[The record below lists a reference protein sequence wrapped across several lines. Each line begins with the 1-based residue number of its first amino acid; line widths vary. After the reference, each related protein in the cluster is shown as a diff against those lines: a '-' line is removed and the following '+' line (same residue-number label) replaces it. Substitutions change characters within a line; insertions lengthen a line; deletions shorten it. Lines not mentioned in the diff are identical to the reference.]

1 MELIKYCHWYSIIL
15 YGSLIFTGTRK
26 RVLCFRL
33 ETVSNKKMM
42 SQVDD
47 DQQQCFERGIKRFYA
62 TIAKLVDRLY
72 ADDSKWNLAQPLNRD
87 NVWYTKEVG
96 AVKRTKAIKSFVA
109 LLKID

>member
-26 RVLCFRL
+26 RVLCF
-33 ETVSNKKMM
+33 
-42 SQVDD
+42 
-47 DQQQCFERGIKRFYA
+47 ERGIKRFYA
-62 TIAKLVDRLY
+62 MIAKLVDRLY